1 MKALA
6 LFSGGL
12 DSMLAIKLISSQGIE
27 VKALNINI
35 GFGGTSDKSELMAK
49 RAAIAGASF
58 EMIDVKNAYLQ
69 EVLFNP
75 QYGYG
80 KHFNPCIDCHA
91 FMFKTALSMLKDE
104 NASFII
110 TGEVVGQRPMSQRND
125 AMVKVKK
132 LALDEEDLILRPM
145 CAKNL
150 PLTKPERE
158 GWVDREKLE
167 NISGRS
173 RKRQLELAAQFGF
186 EDFES
191 PGGGC
196 LLTLESFSNKIK
208 DFIKFDKNMQ
218 VNDAQ
223 LLKYGRHLR
232 LPNRSKMIVGRNEL
246 ENQFL
251 KELKTQ
257 KYEELK
263 LFDLIGAYSLV
274 DENINP
280 QDLELALSIALTY
293 AKTQN
298 NTKYKIGFKDK
309 IFQSMA
315 FEDKNKIQE
324 YFIN

>member
-12 DSMLAIKLISSQGIE
+12 DSMLAMKLITLQNIE

-35 GFGGTSDKSELMAK
+35 GFGSTSDKSEIMKK
-49 RAAIAGASF
+49 RAAIVGADF
-58 EMIDVKNAYLQ
+58 EMIDVRNSYLQ

-91 FMFKTALSMLKDE
+91 FMFKTALSMLKE
-104 NASFII
+104 EKASFII
-110 TGEVVGQRPMSQRND
+110 TGEVLGQRPMSQRND

-132 LALDEEDLILRPM
+132 LALDQEDLILRPM
-145 CAKNL
+145 CAKKL
-150 PLTKPERE
+150 PPSKPERE

-173 RKRQLELAAQFGF
+173 RKRQLELAKLFGL

-196 LLTLESFSNKIK
+196 LLTLDSFTKKIR
-208 DFIKFDKNMQ
+208 DFIEFDKDMQ

-232 LPNRSKMIVGRNEL
+232 LPHGAKMIIGRNEL
-246 ENQFL
+246 ENAIL
-251 KELKTQ
+251 KNLKTPKYEVIELKN
-257 KYEELK
+257 
-263 LFDLIGAYSLV
+263 LIGAYSLV
-274 DENINP
+274 DEKISEK
-280 QDLELALSIALTY
+280 DLELAMKIALSYTKHEIGKSYELSFKNKTY
-293 AKTQN
+293 
-298 NTKYKIGFKDK
+298 
-309 IFQSMA
+309 QSIA
-315 FEDKNKIQE
+315 FEDKNSISQF
-324 YFIN
+324 FIS